1 MKTFEA
7 KIIISVKAETL
18 AEGLQKAKQKAKETG
33 FEVIDV
39 KPVKSVRTLK
49 QNSALHL
56 FFTLLADELNE
67 KHFDM
72 RHLIRQEV
80 ELSWTP
86 YNVKEYLWR
95 PLQKALLGKKS
106 TTQLDKIKDIDIIY
120 DHLNRIITERT
131 NGEVDFPA
139 FPSIESAIDNL

>member
-7 KIIISVKAETL
+7 KIIISVEAETL
-18 AEGLQKAKQKAKETG
+18 AEGIQKAKQRAKETG

-56 FFTLLADELNE
+56 FFTLLADELND

-86 YNVKEYLWR
+86 YSVKEYLWR

-106 TTQLDKIKDIDIIY
+106 TTKLDKIKDIDIIY

-139 FPSIESAIDNL
+139 FPNIESARDNL

>member
-39 KPVKSVRTLK
+39 KPVKSVRTLQ

-56 FFTLLADELNE
+56 FFTLLADELND

-72 RHLIRQEV
+72 RHLIRREV

-86 YNVKEYLWR
+86 YSVKEYLWR

-106 TTQLDKIKDIDIIY
+106 TTQLGKTQDIDLIY

>member
-72 RHLIRQEV
+72 RHLIRREV

-86 YNVKEYLWR
+86 YSVKEYLWR